1 MTIEETIQQLIE
13 LKLMSMVATLRE
25 WLMSPPPSDTT
36 FEERLALLVNHEVT
50 ERRNRLIQRRLR
62 DAHLPMDACVE
73 DVWCDPARGLDKS
86 VMRSFST
93 CQWVRAKQNVIAV
106 GKTGVGK
113 SYFGAALAQAACRQG
128 YRALCIRA
136 PRLVH
141 QLGIARADGSYAK
154 VLNQL
159 ARTHVL
165 VIDDFLI
172 APMKDTEARDLLEV
186 LDDRYGHTSTVVT
199 TQLAAGQYGK
209 SLSMATT
216 KIDLTKYTTRAH
228 AKQATSVRR
237 GAPRSSVPS
246 RINSSSAASIT
257 TCPCSARQGRR

>member
-1 MTIEETIQQLIE
+1 VHGAYPHRQTIRPCAHRGSLP
-13 LKLMSMVATLRE
+13 A
-25 WLMSPPPSDTT
+25 SPVD
-36 FEERLALLVNHEVT
+36 RCADAQ
-50 ERRNRLIQRRLR
+50 ERRCDLEARPGPRTCRR
-62 DAHLPMDACVE
+62 
-73 DVWCDPARGLDKS
+73 RGE
-86 VMRSFST
+86 RS
-93 CQWVRAKQNVIAV
+93 
-106 GKTGVGK
+106 
-113 SYFGAALAQAACRQG
+113 LAQAACRQG

-199 TQLAAGQYGK
+199 TQLA
-209 SLSMATT
+209 T
-216 KIDLTKYTTRAH
+216 KVWHDALGEPLVADAICDRLVHNAH
-228 AKQATSVRR
+228 AISLKGESGRKKNGMTTDPAKTPE
-237 GAPRSSVPS
+237 APNP
-246 RINSSSAASIT
+246 
-257 TCPCSARQGRR
+257 

>member
-1 MTIEETIQQLIE
+1 MTIEETIQQLTE
-13 LKLMSMVATLRE
+13 LKLMAIVAMLRE
-25 WLMSPPPSDTT
+25 WLTSPPPADTT
-36 FEERLALLVNHEVT
+36 FEERLALLVNREVT
-50 ERRNRLIQRRLR
+50 ERRNRLIARRLR
-62 DAHLPMDACVE
+62 EAKLPMPACVE

-86 VMRSFST
+86 VVRTFAT

-154 VLNQL
+154 LLDHL

-172 APMKDTEARDLLEV
+172 APMKDTECRDLLEV
-186 LDDRYGHTSTVVT
+186 LDDRYGHSSTVVT
-199 TQLAAGQYGK
+199 TQL
-209 SLSMATT
+209 ST
-216 KIDLTKYTTRAH
+216 KTWHEALGEPTVADAICDRLVHNAH
-228 AKQATSVRR
+228 AVSLKGESGRKIKGMNADSQ
-237 GAPRSSVPS
+237 
-246 RINSSSAASIT
+246 T
-257 TCPCSARQGRR
+257 TDQLNQ